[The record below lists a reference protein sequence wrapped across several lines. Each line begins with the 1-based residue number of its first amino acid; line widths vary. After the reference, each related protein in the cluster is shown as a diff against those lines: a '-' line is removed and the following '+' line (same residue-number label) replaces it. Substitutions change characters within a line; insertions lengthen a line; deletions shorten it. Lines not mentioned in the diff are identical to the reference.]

1 MMQNFVQYPELQDL
15 LIWVPAMLHY
25 GFDSEYRDTSN
36 SKHKIELVDSPYSN
50 SSFKNNKIIEFK
62 LWTKS
67 T

>member
-15 LIWVPAMLHY
+15 LIWMAAMLHY

-50 SSFKNNKIIEFK
+50 SSFKNNK
-62 LWTKS
+62 
-67 T
+67 